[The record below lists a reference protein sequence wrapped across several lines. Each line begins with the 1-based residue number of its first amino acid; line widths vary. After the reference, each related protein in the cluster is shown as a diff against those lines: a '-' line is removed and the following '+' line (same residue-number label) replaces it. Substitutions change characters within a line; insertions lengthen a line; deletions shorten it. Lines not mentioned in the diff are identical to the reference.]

1 MINLLP
7 QSIQSEVRY
16 EYRLR
21 VVALVA
27 YLYSAAV
34 LLGGAMLIPSYVA
47 ATMALSDLPQP
58 IAGASGVEDPE
69 AVIAR
74 VNHSAE
80 LLASFGS
87 APMPTQTLAA
97 IVNALPGGVSLSLY
111 AFDGTLM
118 GGAISIRGV
127 AQTRNDLAAFDRS
140 MRALPGLVNV
150 QLPISNLAKVEEIPF
165 TLNATIAS
173 STTP

>member
-58 IAGASGVEDPE
+58 IAGASGV
-69 AVIAR
+69 
-74 VNHSAE
+74 
-80 LLASFGS
+80 
-87 APMPTQTLAA
+87 
-97 IVNALPGGVSLSLY
+97 
-111 AFDGTLM
+111 
-118 GGAISIRGV
+118 
-127 AQTRNDLAAFDRS
+127 
-140 MRALPGLVNV
+140 
-150 QLPISNLAKVEEIPF
+150 
-165 TLNATIAS
+165 
-173 STTP
+173 